1 LLLYRLKLLGGVLLD
16 GPDGPVSGR
25 ATQQRRLALL
35 ALVGSAGDRGRSRD
49 QLISLLWPETDP
61 GDARQHLSHSI
72 YALRK
77 SLGEESI
84 RTAGE
89 YVRLSASRVEVDSL
103 AFERALAEGDL
114 EAAADAYAG
123 PFLDG
128 FFVDDAPDFEHWVD
142 EERRRLAQLYVET
155 LEAAAGEAEQTGDA
169 AASVKWWRRLVDHDP
184 YNSATVVHLMN
195 ALCSTGDPAN
205 ALVVAR
211 EHRERLKEDLGVEP
225 TAEVEALAASIQHGE
240 KRGPRGERAGETGS
254 VASGDALR
262 RPPVLGIPFRALAW
276 SVAAVVVVVLAVVWI
291 AGRSESRGPEI
302 PANSLAVLPFMNL
315 TGDSTAEHLVDGVTD
330 QLIAVLS
337 RVQDLRVP
345 AQTSSFYYKG
355 RPQDVRSIGDTLG
368 VRTILEG
375 SVSLADSG
383 FRQTAQLIDAETGY
397 PLWTEIYDLKRD
409 ELLGH
414 QEEVARKVVAALAI
428 GTDGWVAPSG
438 ASTEDRAARSD
449 YAKARHWWSKRT
461 PAGTD
466 TAIAYFTRA
475 VNEDPE
481 WALAWSGLADAYTTG
496 VFWSHVPSD
505 DSSTAAT
512 RAAAWRAVQ
521 LDSMLAEARA
531 SYGAVLHDIDGDYEA
546 AARELA
552 RAIELN
558 PNYSVARLWYGEKD
572 AGGLPTVEPGWG
584 GRSSAVFRSRPG
596 SRARALAFAF
606 KQGQNA
612 CLPGLGRRGPGLA
625 GAAPGLVS

>member
-1 LLLYRLKLLGGVLLD
+1 MYRLTLLGGVLLD
-16 GPDGPVSGR
+16 GPDGPVIGR

-49 QLISLLWPETDP
+49 QLISLLWPDTDP
-61 GDARQHLSHSI
+61 GDARQHLSHSS

-77 SLGEESI
+77 SLGEETI

-128 FFVDDAPDFEHWVD
+128 FFVDDAPEFEHWVD
-142 EERRRLAQLYVET
+142 EERRRLAKLYVET

-184 YNSATVVHLMN
+184 YNSAAVVHLMN

-205 ALVVAR
+205 ALIVVR
-211 EHRERLKEDLGVEP
+211 EHRERLEEDLGVDP
-225 TAEVEALAASIQHGE
+225 TPEVEALAASIQRGQ
-240 KRGPRGERAGETGS
+240 KRGPKRERR
-254 VASGDALR
+254 DR
-262 RPPVLGIPFRALAW
+262 RPVPLNPRASCLGRRSSVSLFERWPGQWRPLWW
-276 SVAAVVVVVLAVVWI
+276 SCWRSMWVV
-291 AGRSESRGPEI
+291 GRSDSRGREI
-302 PANSLAVLPFMNL
+302 PANSLAVLPFLNL

-337 RVQDLRVP
+337 RVPDLRVP

-355 RPQDVRSIGDTLG
+355 RPQDVRSIADTLG

-375 SVSLADSG
+375 SVALGDSG
-383 FRQTAQLIDAETGY
+383 FRQTAQLIDTETGY
-397 PLWTEIYDLKRD
+397 HLWTETYELERD

-414 QEEVARKVVAALAI
+414 QEKVASDVVAALAI
-428 GTDGWVAPSG
+428 GTDDWVAPVG
-438 ASTEDRAARSD
+438 ASTGDPTARYD
-449 YAKARHWWSKRT
+449 YAKARHWWNKRT

-466 TAIAYFTRA
+466 TAIAYFTGA
-475 VNEDPE
+475 VEEDPD
-481 WALAWSGLADAYTTG
+481 WALAWSGLADAYLTG
-496 VFWSHVPSD
+496 MFWDHVPAN
-505 DSSTAAT
+505 DSIQ
-512 RAAAWRAVQ
+512 AAARSAASRAVQ
-521 LDSMLAEARA
+521 LDSTLAEART
-531 SYGAVLHDIDGDYEA
+531 SYAAVLGDIEGDHEK
-546 AARELA
+546 AARELE

-558 PNYSVARLWYGEKD
+558 PNYAVAHMWYGESLFMSL
-572 AGGLPTVEPGWG
+572 GRYEEGLGALRRAYELDPLSPIVTPECWPISLVEPRWY
-584 GRSSAVFRSRPG
+584 
-596 SRARALAFAF
+596 
-606 KQGQNA
+606 
-612 CLPGLGRRGPGLA
+612 
-625 GAAPGLVS
+625 